1 MTADDF
7 GSLSDNSPDGS
18 AALDDTLP
26 RSSYFQPMVID
37 PEHIGDRPTA
47 TVLEGADDTGRE
59 TAAAVKEAMHDV
71 IDPELG
77 VDVVDLGLLYGVRID
92 ELGRAILT
100 MTLTT
105 PACPLTD
112 LLEDETA
119 TVLAGIVDQ
128 FRIDWVW
135 KPLWTLSNV
144 TPDGLDQLRALG
156 FPF

>member
-1 MTADDF
+1 MTADD
-7 GSLSDNSPDGS
+7 SLDGS
-18 AALDDTLP
+18 AALGGVVP
-26 RSSYFQPMVID
+26 RTSYFQPMAVD
-37 PEHIGDRPTA
+37 PEHIGDRPTV
-47 TVLEGADDTGRE
+47 TVLEGADDADRE

-135 KPLWTLSNV
+135 KPLWTLSNI

>member
-1 MTADDF
+1 MTADD
-7 GSLSDNSPDGS
+7 SSDGS
-18 AALDDTLP
+18 AALGGVAP
-26 RSSYFQPMVID
+26 RTSYFQPMAVD
-37 PEHIGDRPTA
+37 PEHIGDRPTV
-47 TVLEGADDTGRE
+47 TVLEGADDADRE

-92 ELGRAILT
+92 GLGRAILT

-135 KPLWTLSNV
+135 KPLWTLSNI
-144 TPDGLDQLRALG
+144 TPGGLDQLRALG